1 LIIYFSVLSSATEE
15 EREKE
20 KQARE
25 LIREIK
31 RDEKWREGELKRA
44 KESKMNSNTQ
54 KNVPQDKKGKNK
66 RILNEGDLVEVS
78 VKTLPNVITP
88 IVHTT
93 HTTHTT
99 HTPGLLGPKK
109 RNDVSSVIVCES
121 KDDDETN
128 IDSNKCNNVDGLK
141 DCNVVKGDGKMR
153 SSNHDGDKND
163 IDSNFKGDSD
173 SKSNYI
179 SCSSSSSSSSS
190 GSSTI
195 SSTDEVQPYTT
206 LHFYRN
212 IAICSDLESERI
224 ATKCNSCFQ
233 YLSGLNRVGFC
244 LMTPLPAEVLYVPSA
259 MTLRERENVE
269 CTVVSLGTRT
279 VSRADLFQMQRFHK
293 GILCWESEE
302 DYTKGMDSSHCHF
315 ISSIPTHRSGRLI
328 NAGACMSTEQWCR
341 SGGGAWYCLVP
352 LPDTM
357 APVPLL
363 STRATGDV
371 APHITP
377 YTVPHVKP
385 NLSGTAPP
393 LNNNSSSSSSSGSG
407 SSDFSGSGSN
417 NQDKDNSDP
426 TVESNTSTN
435 TSTSTST
442 STNTSNISSSSNI
455 GYGHSRTS
463 TVYDDTTF
471 TDPILWSKF
480 LKKSADEAQILIHN
494 LRIQE
499 RISRSSS
506 DAPSGF
512 GDVFRQCTRE
522 EVAGMCD
529 MIISKGKGGVF
540 LSASSGDLGA
550 RMNDIMKYV
559 KIADA
564 PTYRGYKRY
573 VRPSIESCTCCSNI
587 STEEGEI
594 AECTKLRKKKGDIG
608 VTFKDHMCTKMHDH
622 IYSIEG
628 LARDPTHRMLKM
640 VPVTNLLTL
649 APLLGS
655 VKGPLPDAPPPSR
668 RPYKPLTAC
677 WMCDSCVTP
686 QNVGIYTG
694 TTASNTTNSTTHSRY
709 DGRGIEI
716 AIGST
721 SRTCMEISE
730 SIHRC
735 KTDEINKIQV
745 RAKEESLKPRKVH
758 THADSIM
765 MAPEFCRVLGE
776 GKWYFCGLVAPS
788 VVWRVSSLAL
798 SVEAR
803 DSVVCLMDAFSAANP
818 QILNPMRC
826 VGDLGIDATGE
837 YTMHMLSC
845 YVMSCHVT
853 TPFLKHLHPLSFLL
867 FVSFLFFF
875 ITLFSFYSLF
885 FFFPHLF
892 FILFLILHW

>member
-1 LIIYFSVLSSATEE
+1 MSFHSYNIDLNFDFCNSIPILIFSLVLSSATEE
-15 EREKE
+15 ERDKE

-25 LIREIK
+25 LIREMK

-44 KESKMNSNTQ
+44 KESKINSNSQ
-54 KNVPQDKKGKNK
+54 KNISQDKKGKNK

-78 VKTLPNVITP
+78 VKTLPNIITP
-88 IVHTT
+88 IIHTT

-109 RNDVSSVIVCES
+109 INDVSSVVVSER

-128 IDSNKCNNVDGLK
+128 IDSSKRIDIDG
-141 DCNVVKGDGKMR
+141 DDGGDVMKGDGKM
-153 SSNHDGDKND
+153 SSSSHDRNKND
-163 IDSNFKGDSD
+163 NEFSFKGNSNNDSD
-173 SKSNYI
+173 NKSNNL
-179 SCSSSSSSSSS
+179 SCSSSSSSSGRSS
-190 GSSTI
+190 DSSTI
-195 SSTDEVQPYTT
+195 KSSTDEVQPYTT

-212 IAICSDLESERI
+212 VAICSDPESERI

-279 VSRADLFQMQRFHK
+279 VSRADIYQMQRFHR

-302 DYTKGMDSSHCHF
+302 DFTIGMDSSHCHF

-363 STRATGDV
+363 STRAAGDV
-371 APHITP
+371 APHVTP
-377 YTVPHVKP
+377 YTALHITP
-385 NLSGTAPP
+385 NLSGTAPIHS
-393 LNNNSSSSSSSGSG
+393 NNSSSSRSGSGSG
-407 SSDFSGSGSN
+407 SSDITGSGSN
-417 NQDKDNSDP
+417 DQSKDIINP
-426 TVESNTSTN
+426 TIDSNNKNNDANKNANTNTSTN
-435 TSTSTST
+435 I
-442 STNTSNISSSSNI
+442 SNNSSSNDT

-463 TVYDDTTF
+463 TVYDDMTF
-471 TDPILWSKF
+471 TDPRLWSKF

-494 LRIQE
+494 LRTQE

-529 MIISKGKGGVF
+529 MIVSKGKGGVF

-573 VRPSIESCTCCSNI
+573 VRPSIESCACCPNI

-668 RPYKPLTAC
+668 RPYRALTAC

-803 DSVVCLMDAFSAANP
+803 DSVVCLMDAFAAANP
-818 QILNPMRC
+818 QIFNPMRC
-826 VGDLGIDATGE
+826 VGDLGINATGE
-837 YTMHMLSC
+837 YTRYMLYYGVLS
-845 YVMSCHVT
+845 YSALSCHV
-853 TPFLKHLHPLSFLL
+853 L
-867 FVSFLFFF
+867 
-875 ITLFSFYSLF
+875 
-885 FFFPHLF
+885 
-892 FILFLILHW
+892 